1 MRLLGKKREPRF
13 PSLIPVPAMED
24 LPKAKL
30 QSPARYL
37 GTVTEAGEQV
47 VGGSLSVQSAS
58 RLNLSPEALDVV
70 RIAGSFRIPAAA
82 LRGAT
87 RSEEFGG
94 KPVESLLVVRWEH
107 GEHQWRTGFR
117 LEAPKLVKG
126 GAKAVEPD
134 LAQWVRTISKMS
146 RGQEKGEA

>member
-1 MRLLGKKREPRF
+1 MRLLRRKRDSTVPE
-13 PSLIPVPAMED
+13 LVPVPSMTD

-37 GTVTEAGEQV
+37 GTVTEAGERV
-47 VGGSLSVQSAS
+47 VGRTLSAQSSS

-70 RIAGSFRIPAAA
+70 RMAGSFRIPAAA

-87 RSEEFGG
+87 TSGEFDG

-107 GEHQWRTGFR
+107 GEQQWRTGFR
-117 LEAPKLVKG
+117 MDATKQPKTGPSAPDV
-126 GAKAVEPD
+126 D
-134 LAQWVRTISKMS
+134 RWVRTISKMA
-146 RGQEKGEA
+146 RTTAGGDQ

>member
-13 PSLIPVPAMED
+13 PTLTPVPAMSD
-24 LPKAKL
+24 LPAPKL

-37 GTVTEAGEQV
+37 GTVTEAGDEVIGQ
-47 VGGSLSVQSAS
+47 SLSVQSAS

-70 RIAGSFRIPAAA
+70 RIAGSFRIPADA

-87 RSEEFGG
+87 RSEEFRG

-117 LEAPKLVKG
+117 LEAGKKKAKG
-126 GAKAVEPD
+126 EAPPPPD
-134 LAQWVRTISKMS
+134 PAQWVRTISKMS
-146 RGQEKGEA
+146 RGQKKGEA